1 MTRDEAI
8 TISRAFMGK
17 DFFEAQI
24 DLLIALGVLRVSD
37 GPVKKSRLE
46 DAYDEAMQAQEAMEE
61 K

>member
-1 MTRDEAI
+1 MTREEAI
-8 TISRAFMGK
+8 AISRQLMGK

-37 GPVKKSRLE
+37 SPTRKSRLE